1 MKVTLEKVSAQQ
13 IKRIA
18 KADDMAEFIW
28 QLVHNGWRDFK
39 HTDYDW
45 EKSWDKIN
53 ELLCQYQINANDLW
67 E

>member
-18 KADDMAEFIW
+18 KADDMAYFIW
-28 QLVHNGWRDFK
+28 ELKHNAWRRFK

-45 EKSWDKIN
+45 EKSWEVIN
-53 ELLCQYQINANDLW
+53 ELLVEHNINTEDLI
-67 E
+67 